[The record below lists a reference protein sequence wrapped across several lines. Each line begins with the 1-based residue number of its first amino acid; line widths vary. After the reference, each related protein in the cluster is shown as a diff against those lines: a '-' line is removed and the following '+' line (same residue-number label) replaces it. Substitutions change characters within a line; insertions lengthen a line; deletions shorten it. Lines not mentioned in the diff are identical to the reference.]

1 MPDGPSD
8 THTAAGHGPHAGL
21 SAQLELTVG
30 AEDTADHFRSGDVP
44 VLATPR
50 LLALCEEA
58 TCRATDGH
66 LTAAQSSVATRVQF
80 DHLAPVGLGSVVLAE
95 ATLVKVEG
103 RRLIFTVSA
112 ARLEAEG
119 GGLVGAGRV
128 TRVVVDRSAFLAKA
142 GTPGKPSAATPAA
155 TGGPRLLA
163 GAGPVVAAFVT
174 FGLFWGSWA
183 VMLFNIQHAFS
194 LNDAQLGVLLA
205 VAIAVAG
212 ASTAVMAHL
221 ADRVGARRLLWIA
234 LFAWSVL
241 LCVLA
246 LTREKWAFATVLVLV
261 EVAGGSIDTAMNA
274 EASHR
279 LVGNPSA
286 LVRLHAL
293 FNAGALTGAA
303 VAALV
308 IHAGVSWRW
317 VWPGVAVVAL
327 VIGVWALVTDPGT
340 ALSPAQA
347 GGAGQTT
354 HPLRRLRRDG
364 LLVLLLVFA
373 LAEVTEGGVDTWG
386 VLYLRNHLAT
396 GVLLGAGAYVVG
408 QLMAA
413 TTRGAGGSLLGRLT
427 TRKALI
433 VGGCVAGGG
442 ILLES
447 VSPVA
452 GVAALGLALGAGG
465 ASLFWPLVMST
476 VSRLASQVVS
486 AVGTFT
492 AAGYVGW
499 VAGAPIVGWVSQSLG
514 PARGLQVLALASFGV
529 AACTYFGPHRRLA
542 EGDSG

>member
-1 MPDGPSD
+1 
-8 THTAAGHGPHAGL
+8 
-21 SAQLELTVG
+21 
-30 AEDTADHFRSGDVP
+30 
-44 VLATPR
+44 
-50 LLALCEEA
+50 
-58 TCRATDGH
+58 
-66 LTAAQSSVATRVQF
+66 
-80 DHLAPVGLGSVVLAE
+80 
-95 ATLVKVEG
+95 
-103 RRLIFTVSA
+103 
-112 ARLEAEG
+112 
-119 GGLVGAGRV
+119 
-128 TRVVVDRSAFLAKA
+128 
-142 GTPGKPSAATPAA
+142 
-155 TGGPRLLA
+155 
-163 GAGPVVAAFVT
+163 
-174 FGLFWGSWA
+174 
-183 VMLFNIQHAFS
+183 
-194 LNDAQLGVLLA
+194 
-205 VAIAVAG
+205 
-212 ASTAVMAHL
+212 
-221 ADRVGARRLLWIA
+221 
-234 LFAWSVL
+234 
-241 LCVLA
+241 VLA
-246 LTREKWAFATVLVLV
+246 LTREKWAFAAVLVLV

-279 LVGNPSA
+279 LIGNPSA

-293 FNAGALTGAA
+293 FNTGALTGAA

-317 VWPGVAVVAL
+317 VWPGVALVAL
-327 VIGVWALVTDPGT
+327 VVGVWALVTDPGT
-340 ALSPAQA
+340 ALTSAQA
-347 GGAGQTT
+347 GDAGHTT

-386 VLYLRNHLAT
+386 VLFLRNHLAT

-408 QLMAA
+408 QLVAA

-427 TRKALI
+427 TRRALI
-433 VGGCVAGGG
+433 LGGCVAGGG

-529 AACTYFGPHRRLA
+529 AACTYFGPHRRVA
-542 EGDSG
+542 EDGSG